1 MSWQLKKSRGLFFA
15 RTGEP
20 QVSYWANSAIR
31 SDIERAGAKIPADLL
46 DWDPNAPSSRSNCP
60 VMHGMVEDI
69 AGLVDPR
76 WRARASNIYAGR
88 TFSNDD
94 TAFTGQN
101 VRSGMVAMS
110 SEFSSAVIVYAAM
123 FLTYVTS
130 IDDAKRRT
138 PQEADQ
144 ILHGMRAELDEAI
157 EKFKVGG
164 LLAVKGTK
172 FMWFPNQSHLDA
184 LDLHARYAEEFT
196 IAHEISHHV
205 ARDLSSRRDRNVAS
219 LLAEL
224 RSSSKTLPLVSR
236 LSADQ
241 RMELEADLLATL
253 IIAGG
258 FSSQGVDPFRL
269 HLALMGAGAAL
280 VTIGHLRDEWTSEPS
295 DEHPGCLTR
304 LYALLMFLSE
314 RYGKA
319 SVLPNEGGVPTMP
332 LARVAGF
339 WMSFAHWAEGF
350 HEAADELSRIRRAD
364 RNYPDSTLLA
374 GHYAA
379 IFGIASEE

>member
-20 QVSYWANSAIR
+20 RLSYWANSAIR
-31 SDIERAGAKIPADLL
+31 SDIERAGGKIPKDLL
-46 DWDPNAPSSRSNCP
+46 DWNPTAPSSRSNCP
-60 VMHGMVEDI
+60 VMHGMVEEI
-69 AGLVDPR
+69 VGLVDPR
-76 WRARASNIYAGR
+76 WRTRASNIYAGR
-88 TFSNDD
+88 TLSSDD

-110 SEFSSAVIVYAAM
+110 SEFSAAVIVYAAI
-123 FLTYVTS
+123 FLTYMAS
-130 IDDAKRRT
+130 IGDSRNRT
-138 PQEADQ
+138 RHEAAQ
-144 ILHGMRAELDEAI
+144 ILDGMREELDEAI
-157 EKFKVGG
+157 ERFKVGG

-172 FMWFPNQSHLDA
+172 FMGFPDQSYLDA

-205 ARDLSSRRDRNVAS
+205 ARDLSSRRDRTVAA

-224 RSSSKTLPLVSR
+224 RSSSETLPLVSR
-236 LSADQ
+236 LSAEQ

-253 IIAGG
+253 IIAGR
-258 FSSQGVDPFRL
+258 FSSEGVDPMRL
-269 HLALMGAGAAL
+269 HLALMGAATAL
-280 VTIGHLRDEWTSEPS
+280 VTIGHLRDEWVSEPS

-304 LYALLMFLSE
+304 LYVLLMFISE
-314 RYGKA
+314 NYG
-319 SVLPNEGGVPTMP
+319 SFSLLPNEGGVPAMP
-332 LARVAGF
+332 LARVAGA

-350 HEAADELSRIRRAD
+350 HEAADDLNRIRRVD
-364 RNYPDSTLLA
+364 RDYPDSILLA

-379 IFGIASEE
+379 IFGIASEK